1 MKDIKIEINVDDL
14 LNKATTQAI
23 GGTVSWYKR
32 LPKEAVPFIDELSDR
47 VVNQGAKANA
57 RVVSEILA
65 NEFDFEVSYSRV
77 RHWLVKL
84 EKQYAEKQSE

>member
-1 MKDIKIEINVDDL
+1 MKDINIEVNVDDL
-14 LNKATTQAI
+14 LNKATKQAI

-32 LPKEAVPFIDELSDR
+32 LPKEAVTFIDELSSR
-47 VVNQGAKANA
+47 VVNEGAKANA
-57 RVVSEILA
+57 RVVSEILS